1 MKLVFAF
8 CLLLVGVGVLGQA
21 NVAEQRKPF
30 TFLDKGDSTKLKLV
44 SVKGDTLDL
53 CPIYHK
59 TPKKETRIGT
69 TGWPLNQPKK
79 PKYLPKKSDWIRFI
93 VKKDNKYAL
102 CNTQGILQTDYV
114 YDSIYCFERANIA
127 LVANGLIPEP
137 YALDNR
143 THVFLQ
149 LEVVASTLAS
159 VYNPLNNQHINAI
172 LVRKNGKQGLIDS
185 VGNELVPAVYSDIW
199 KTAKSD
205 SVEVNAWGVRFAN
218 SNVWVKL
225 SPKYKQR
232 PWQASASR
240 YLGNQDRFIVA
251 RNGKVGFVNR
261 FDDEVIEAKYQH
273 VWDFYNGYA
282 AVRQNNK
289 IGLIDLNG
297 KVVVPIIYNGV
308 TYFDKGV
315 ALAMPDDYKT
325 IFIDTTGQQIATDF
339 FDVVIDNR
347 KNPSSPFYFKRIYEP
362 QNLLDDMSSVNEFH
376 FSDNLIHVAKYD
388 TIKANNYPV
397 ELKYGYMNSKGHLV
411 IDFLFSETTPFKYG
425 LAIVKFE
432 GFYGIIDTTGNWIID
447 PIYSK
452 LESFNQ
458 FSWFKGTKIHNENVV
473 LHKAGQRLEA
483 TSYQMVHNL
492 DKWPYINSTDTYAYF
507 VVEQD
512 KHFGVVDTN
521 NRVLIP
527 VIYDKYELTHLGYV
541 FWKEGKASFWNLKFE
556 KLDVG
561 TYDTLSVYLKVYT
574 NSYVAI
580 KKNGKWGFVNFTAT
594 NTMPVCVYDSIY
606 QPIGERYK
614 HLIAVKKGEYFGY
627 CDNNGKEIFAPIYK
641 LAPKLTNNLAIMLV
655 KDNKVLTMDETNKSL
670 NTILCY
676 LPKNVFIVEQK
687 HTDTGIKYC
696 NLQDKKGN
704 VLSKNYDAMQWYG
717 DAKTTFIVAQNGK
730 LCGLLNLK
738 GQEITP
744 LKYTRISSFN
754 DGLAIVDSAGLKGL
768 VDKNGKVVCKTL
780 YRELYYDTQAALFR
794 AWTDSSNFWIDK
806 MGKEYSITEYGY
818 TRIKLTANS
827 ILVLHKLFG
836 ISLVDNNNKVLK
848 SMVDY
853 SHFVQLVPK
862 PYFIASKN
870 GYFGVIDSLLRVVVP
885 FVYSSMKYAGNGLLI
900 VSKNNRFGCINLQN
914 EVLVPLVYE
923 ELGNVLL
930 SYRDNYDVVISANN
944 RVMAAKLGG
953 YYGAVDM
960 HNKIIV
966 PFEYDD
972 VIIEKGHLGASVQ
985 EQIKVIKNH
994 RYGYFDLNGKL
1005 VEPCVRYYVSE
1016 W

>member
-69 TGWPLNQPKK
+69 TGWPLNQPQK
-79 PKYLPKKSDWIRFI
+79 PKYQPKKSDWIRFI
-93 VKKDNKYAL
+93 VKKNNKYAL

-185 VGNELVPAVYSDIW
+185 VGNEIVPAVYSDIW

-225 SPKYKQR
+225 SPKYSHCFHR
-232 PWQASASR
+232 SLDSR
-240 YLGNQDRFIVA
+240 NLGIQDRFIAV

-273 VWDFYNGYA
+273 VWNFYNGRA
-282 AVRQNNK
+282 AVQQNNK
-289 IGLIDLNG
+289 VGLIDLNG
-297 KVVVPIIYNGV
+297 KVVVPIIYKGV

-315 ALAMPDDYKT
+315 ALAMPGNGKT
-325 IFIDTTGQQIATDF
+325 IFIDTTGQQIVTDA
-339 FDVVIDNR
+339 FDIVIDNIQ
-347 KNPSSPFYFKRIYEP
+347 PSSNGSRFKTVCQPLNLFGRVDGIYEF
-362 QNLLDDMSSVNEFH
+362 Q
-376 FSDNLIHVAKYD
+376 FSDDLISVAKRD
-388 TIKANNYPV
+388 TIKVNNYPV
-397 ELKYGYMNSKGHLV
+397 ELKYGYMNSKGRLV

-432 GFYGIIDTTGNWIID
+432 DFYGMIDTTGNWIID
-447 PIYSK
+447 PMYSK

-458 FSWFKGTKIHNENVV
+458 FSWFKGTNVHKEKVV
-473 LHKAGQRLEA
+473 LHKIGQRVEA

-527 VIYDKYELTHLGYV
+527 VIYDKYELTKLGYV
-541 FWKEGKASFWNLKFE
+541 FWKEGKASFWNLNFE
-556 KLDVG
+556 KLDIG
-561 TYDTLSVYLKVYT
+561 TYDTLSVYLNVYSD
-574 NSYVAI
+574 SYVAI
-580 KKNGKWGFVNFTAT
+580 KKNGKWGFVNFTIT
-594 NTMPVCVYDSIY
+594 NAMPVYVYDSIY
-606 QPIGERYK
+606 QPIDGQYK
-614 HLIAVKKGEYFGY
+614 HLIVVKKGEYFG
-627 CDNNGKEIFAPIYK
+627 CCNNSGKEIFAPVYK
-641 LAPKLTNNLAIMLV
+641 LAPKLINNLAIMLI
-655 KDNKVLTMDETNKSL
+655 KDNKVLAINKNNEHLS
-670 NTILCY
+670 TILCY

-687 HTDTGIKYC
+687 HADTGIKYC
-696 NLQDKKGN
+696 NLQDKKGT

-794 AWTDSSNFWIDK
+794 GWSNTSKCWMDK
-806 MGKEYSITEYGY
+806 TGKEHSETEYGD
-818 TRIKLTANS
+818 TRIRLTANS
-827 ILVLHKLFG
+827 ILVLHKLVG
-836 ISLVDNNNKVLK
+836 ASVVDNNNKVLK
-848 SMVDY
+848 SMIDY
-853 SHFVQLVPK
+853 SNLVQVGNK
-862 PYFIASKN
+862 HCFIACKN
-870 GYFGVIDSLLRVVVP
+870 GYFGVIDSLLEIAVP
-885 FVYSSMKYAGNGLLI
+885 FIYSSMKYAGNGLLV
-900 VSKNNRFGCINLQN
+900 VSKNNKYGCINLQN

-923 ELGNVLL
+923 ELGNVQLTEL
-930 SYRDNYDVVISANN
+930 DDNEVFIATNSGL
-944 RVMAAKLGG
+944 MAAKLGG
-953 YYGAVDM
+953 YYGAIDT
-960 HNKIIV
+960 HNKIVV

-972 VIIEKGHLGASVQ
+972 VIIERGDCSSSVRGG
-985 EQIKVIKNH
+985 IKIIKNH

-1005 VEPCVRYYVSE
+1005 VEPCVRYYVLE
-1016 W
+1016 R

>member
-1 MKLVFAF
+1 MKLFFAF

-59 TPKKETRIGT
+59 TPKKETRISDK
-69 TGWPLNQPKK
+69 GWPLNQPQK

-143 THVFLQ
+143 THVFLR

-172 LVRKNGKQGLIDS
+172 LVRKNGKYGLIDS
-185 VGNELVPAVYSDIW
+185 VGNEILPAAYSDIW
-199 KTAKSD
+199 KIAKSD

-225 SPKYKQR
+225 TPKYSHCFHR
-232 PWQASASR
+232 PLDSR
-240 YLGNQDRFIVA
+240 NLGIQDRFIAV

-273 VWDFYNGYA
+273 VWNFYNGHA
-282 AVRQNNK
+282 AVQQNNK
-289 IGLIDLNG
+289 VGLIDLNG
-297 KVVVPIIYNGV
+297 KVVVPIIYKGV

-315 ALAMPDDYKT
+315 ALAMPDDHKT
-325 IFIDTTGQQIATDF
+325 IFIDTTGQQIVTYA
-339 FDVVIDNR
+339 FDIVIDNTQR
-347 KNPSSPFYFKRIYEP
+347 RTNNSRFKTICEPLNLFGRVDGIYEF
-362 QNLLDDMSSVNEFH
+362 Q
-376 FSDNLIHVAKYD
+376 FSDDLISVAKRD
-388 TIKANNYPV
+388 TIKVNNYPV
-397 ELKYGYMNSKGHLV
+397 ELKYGYMNSKGRLV

-432 GFYGIIDTTGNWIID
+432 DFYGMIDTTGNWIID

-458 FSWFKGTKIHNENVV
+458 FSWFKGTNVHKEKVV
-473 LHKAGQRLEA
+473 LHKIGQRVEA

-492 DKWPYINSTDTYAYF
+492 GEWDYINSTDTYAYF

-527 VIYDKYELTHLGYV
+527 VIYDKYELTKLGYV
-541 FWKEGKASFWNLKFE
+541 FWKEGKASFWNLNFE
-556 KLDVG
+556 KLDIG
-561 TYDTLSVYLKVYT
+561 TYDTLSIFLSVYT
-574 NSYVAI
+574 DSYIAI

-594 NTMPVCVYDSIY
+594 NAMPVCVYDSIY
-606 QPIGERYK
+606 QPIGEWYK
-614 HLIAVKKGEYFGY
+614 HLIVVKKGEYFGC
-627 CDNNGKEIFAPIYK
+627 CDNSGKEIFAPIYK

-655 KDNKVLTMDETNKSL
+655 TDNKVLTINKNNEHLS
-670 NTILCY
+670 TILCY

-687 HTDTGIKYC
+687 HADTGIKYC
-696 NLQDKKGN
+696 NLQDKKGT

-738 GQEITP
+738 GQEIVP
-744 LKYTRISSFN
+744 LNYTHIGSFN
-754 DGLAIVDSAGLKGL
+754 DGLALVDSAGLKGL
-768 VDKNGKVVCKTL
+768 IDKSGKVVCKTR
-780 YRELYYDTQAALFR
+780 YRELYYDAQAALFKG
-794 AWTDSSNFWIDK
+794 WTDTSSFWIDK

-818 TRIKLTANS
+818 ARIRLTANS
-827 ILVLHKLFG
+827 ILILHKLFG

-848 SMVDY
+848 SIIGY
-853 SHFVQLVPK
+853 NNFVQVGNK
-862 PYFIASKN
+862 HCFIACKN
-870 GYFGVIDSLLRVVVP
+870 GYFGVIDSLLEIAVP
-885 FVYSSMKYAGNGLLI
+885 FIYSSMKYAGNDLLI
-900 VSKNNRFGCINLQN
+900 VSKNNKYGCINLQN
-914 EVLVPLVYE
+914 KVLVPLVYE
-923 ELGNVLL
+923 ELGNVQLTEL
-930 SYRDNYDVVISANN
+930 DDNEVFIATNSGL
-944 RVMAAKLGG
+944 MAAKLGG

-960 HNKIIV
+960 HNKIVV

-985 EQIKVIKNH
+985 ERIKVIKNH
-994 RYGYFDLNGKL
+994 KYGYFDLNGKL
-1005 VEPCVRYYVSE
+1005 VEPCVRYYVLE
-1016 W
+1016 R